1 MDIYPDAV
9 FHPAIYR
16 LLEIFRQ
23 EGWRYEGEGEG
34 LCYQGVVFN
43 EMKGALADPGTVL
56 EAEMN
61 RLLFPD
67 NCYCHVS
74 GGDPEHIPDL
84 SYEQFIAS
92 HRKYYHPSNA
102 RISLVGSVDLDA
114 ALEKIDGFL
123 LGFDHREVN
132 IDIPTQ
138 TPVPTVTNTVPYAVG
153 AEEPLTEH
161 TIISCGTLLGDYS
174 TREHNYAA
182 SILADYLADDN
193 DAPLKRAILDAGL
206 GQDMAVSVH
215 DGIRQTWLSWDVWN
229 TDASK
234 LPAIWQTIRET
245 LKKLAVDGLDRERLE
260 ACYNQFAFHLRD
272 RDSSG
277 FPRSL
282 GEALDMLEGWL
293 YGGDPADG
301 LLVEDQ
307 LNALAARLDTDY
319 FVDLIR
325 ELLLDDSHS
334 VTVVRHRP
342 IRWERRRRRRKLPVS
357 PPRVPHGRRS
367 SRRSWRSRRSPW
379 LCGSRRRIVER
390 PWPPSLCCRSLT

>member
-16 LLEIFRQ
+16 LPEIFRQ

-34 LCYQGVVFN
+34 LCYQGVVLN

-74 GGDPEHIPDL
+74 GGDPELIPDL

-153 AEEPLTEH
+153 CRRTVDRAH
-161 TIISCGTLLGDYS
+161 HHLL
-174 TREHNYAA
+174 R
-182 SILADYLADDN
+182 
-193 DAPLKRAILDAGL
+193 
-206 GQDMAVSVH
+206 
-215 DGIRQTWLSWDVWN
+215 
-229 TDASK
+229 
-234 LPAIWQTIRET
+234 
-245 LKKLAVDGLDRERLE
+245 
-260 ACYNQFAFHLRD
+260 
-272 RDSSG
+272 
-277 FPRSL
+277 
-282 GEALDMLEGWL
+282 
-293 YGGDPADG
+293 
-301 LLVEDQ
+301 
-307 LNALAARLDTDY
+307 
-319 FVDLIR
+319 
-325 ELLLDDSHS
+325 
-334 VTVVRHRP
+334 
-342 IRWERRRRRRKLPVS
+342 
-357 PPRVPHGRRS
+357 
-367 SRRSWRSRRSPW
+367 
-379 LCGSRRRIVER
+379 
-390 PWPPSLCCRSLT
+390 

>member
-16 LLEIFRQ
+16 LPEIFRQ

-34 LCYQGVVFN
+34 LCYQGVVLN

-114 ALEKIDGFL
+114 ALKKIDGFL

-182 SILADYLADDN
+182 SILADYFAGDN
-193 DAPLKRAILDAGL
+193 DAPLKCAILDAGL
-206 GQDMAVSVH
+206 GQDMAVSAH
-215 DGIRQTWLSWDVWN
+215 GGDKAWEHHRAAPRDRQQPS
-229 TDASK
+229 AS
-234 LPAIWQTIRET
+234 PPISAQTI
-245 LKKLAVDGLDRERLE
+245 
-260 ACYNQFAFHLRD
+260 
-272 RDSSG
+272 
-277 FPRSL
+277 
-282 GEALDMLEGWL
+282 
-293 YGGDPADG
+293 
-301 LLVEDQ
+301 
-307 LNALAARLDTDY
+307 
-319 FVDLIR
+319 
-325 ELLLDDSHS
+325 
-334 VTVVRHRP
+334 
-342 IRWERRRRRRKLPVS
+342 
-357 PPRVPHGRRS
+357 
-367 SRRSWRSRRSPW
+367 
-379 LCGSRRRIVER
+379 
-390 PWPPSLCCRSLT
+390 

>member
-1 MDIYPDAV
+1 MYPVSSRNDQDFLNLMDIYPDAV

-16 LLEIFRQ
+16 LPEIFRR

-34 LCYQGVVFN
+34 LCYQGVVLN

-153 AEEPLTEH
+153 AEEPLTER
-161 TIISCGTLLGDYS
+161 TIISC
-174 TREHNYAA
+174 
-182 SILADYLADDN
+182 
-193 DAPLKRAILDAGL
+193 
-206 GQDMAVSVH
+206 
-215 DGIRQTWLSWDVWN
+215 
-229 TDASK
+229 
-234 LPAIWQTIRET
+234 
-245 LKKLAVDGLDRERLE
+245 
-260 ACYNQFAFHLRD
+260 
-272 RDSSG
+272 
-277 FPRSL
+277 
-282 GEALDMLEGWL
+282 
-293 YGGDPADG
+293 GDPADG

-334 VTVVRHRP
+334 VTVIRHRP

>member
-1 MDIYPDAV
+1 MYPVSSRNDQDFLNLMDIYPDAV

-16 LLEIFRQ
+16 LPEIFRQ
-23 EGWRYEGEGEG
+23 EGWCYEGEGEG
-34 LCYQGVVFN
+34 LCYQGVVLN

-114 ALEKIDGFL
+114 ALKKIDGFL

-153 AEEPLTEH
+153 AGEPLTEH
-161 TIISCGTLLGDYS
+161 TIISC
-174 TREHNYAA
+174 
-182 SILADYLADDN
+182 
-193 DAPLKRAILDAGL
+193 
-206 GQDMAVSVH
+206 
-215 DGIRQTWLSWDVWN
+215 
-229 TDASK
+229 
-234 LPAIWQTIRET
+234 
-245 LKKLAVDGLDRERLE
+245 
-260 ACYNQFAFHLRD
+260 
-272 RDSSG
+272 
-277 FPRSL
+277 
-282 GEALDMLEGWL
+282 
-293 YGGDPADG
+293 GDPADG

-325 ELLLDDSHS
+325 ELPALVALTMVLGTMGTKRRSGKELQMLVKQKIGRLSFQPVVLPSSDADHCCVLVSAMAACLADRGESAVTLMTEILNETSFTDRKLLRDLLNQSAIRAQMALSSSGHVYAITHMGAYHTAHGIAREYTGGAELAAWFKRISTAADLLTLCEALDDIIADNA
-334 VTVVRHRP
+334 VCVVAGQSQMDGCGDR
-342 IRWERRRRRRKLPVS
+342 IA
-357 PPRVPHGRRS
+357 
-367 SRRSWRSRRSPW
+367 SRRV
-379 LCGSRRRIVER
+379 L
-390 PWPPSLCCRSLT
+390 